1 MKIVIAGAGDVGF
14 HLAELLSTQEQN
26 ITLIDMDEDVLNYAS
41 THLDVLA
48 LYGDA
53 ATFSILEEAEVGEAD
68 LVLGVTTSEK
78 TNLITCILA
87 KKMGAKRTIARVNS
101 PDYLA
106 PEQRRVFEEL
116 GIDTL
121 ISPQKLAAEE
131 ISRLLSQCSFTDVF
145 PFEGGKMM
153 LVGVT
158 LRKNS
163 PVVNHPLA
171 ELYQPENGSIRVRPI
186 AVLRGKETI
195 IPRGNTILLPNDHVY
210 FISQPE
216 HLEKL
221 ENYLGQHRA
230 KVRKVMI
237 LGGSQLGEVTA
248 RLLEKDYRIS
258 YIEPDKERCKKL
270 ADSLSKSLII
280 HGKPDNIELLKEEG
294 LEQMDAFIALTPN
307 SETNIVACLTA
318 KNYQVLRTIAQ
329 VEHKEYIHL
338 SQDIGVDTLIN
349 KKLIAANN
357 IFRFVRRGHIE
368 AITGLHG
375 VDAEIIEFVIQ
386 HESKLTQR
394 PLRELDFPKNALVA
408 GVIRGEESLI
418 PNGNFQLTTG
428 DKVIVLVQPDCISQ
442 VEKLF
447 A

>member
-1 MKIVIAGAGDVGF
+1 MGF

-26 ITLIDMDEDVLNYAS
+26 ITLIDLDEDVLNYAS
-41 THLDVLA
+41 THLDVLT

-53 ATFSILEEAEVGEAD
+53 ATFSMLEEAEASLAD

-87 KKMGAKRTIARVNS
+87 KKMGARQTIARVNS
-101 PDYLA
+101 PDYLG
-106 PEQRRVFEEL
+106 PSQKRMFEEL

-131 ISRLLSQCSFTDVF
+131 ISRLLSRCSFTDVF

-153 LVGVT
+153 LTGLT
-158 LRKNS
+158 LKENS
-163 PVVNHPLA
+163 PVVNHPLS
-171 ELYQPENGSIRVRPI
+171 ELYRAEKGQIQVRPI

-195 IPRGNTILLPNDHVY
+195 IPRGDTILRPHDHVY
-210 FISQPE
+210 FISKPE
-216 HLEKL
+216 QLEKL
-221 ENYLGQHRA
+221 EVYLGQNHAR
-230 KVRKVMI
+230 VRKLMI
-237 LGGSQLGEVTA
+237 LGGSSLAEVTA
-248 RLLEKDYRIS
+248 QLLESHYRIT
-258 YIEPDKERCKKL
+258 YVEPNKEHCKKL
-270 ADSLSKSLII
+270 ADKLSHSLII

-294 LEQMDAFIALTPN
+294 LERMDAFIALTPN

-318 KNYQVLRTIAQ
+318 KNYKVPRTIAK

-338 SQDIGVDTLIN
+338 SQDIGVDTLID

-375 VDAEIIEFVIQ
+375 VDAEIIEFII
-386 HESKLTQR
+386 HRRSELTQH
-394 PLRELDFPKNALVA
+394 PLREIKFPKNTLIA
-408 GVIRGEESLI
+408 GVIRGEESII
-418 PNGNFQLTTG
+418 PDGDFQLALE
-428 DKVIVLVQPDCISQ
+428 DKVIVMVRPESIAQL
-442 VEKLF
+442 EKLF
-447 A
+447 E